1 MLIRNLSGQP
11 SETHEQFLQ
20 RASGI
25 FPIERVRNWS
35 RIERAVFNQLMAK
48 LIHQKSYSAI
58 TDTMLQQCRDE
69 MAKIVSRYS
78 RFLA

>member
-1 MLIRNLSGQP
+1 MHIGNFGVAS

-25 FPIERVRNWS
+25 FPIERVENWS
-35 RIERAVFNQLMAK
+35 RVERAVFNQLMGK
-48 LIHQKSYSAI
+48 LIHQKSYAAI

-69 MAKIVSRYS
+69 MTKIVSRYAC
-78 RFLA
+78 F